1 MSGEG
6 KKKPIKNPKANIK
19 NSTEILQG
27 FQTLRNE
34 QRQLVNKVAELEVE
48 LNEHKI
54 VIETLDEVD
63 GDRRC
68 YRMIG
73 GVLVER
79 TVKEVLPALKNN
91 KEQLMKVV
99 ETLNEQLT
107 KKGQEINEYKEK
119 HNLRLRGQ
127 GEDAGGGPEPGQDGG
142 DAPSGPGAGKA
153 SVLVDH
159 KT

>member
-1 MSGEG
+1 MSGES
-6 KKKPIKNPKANIK
+6 KKPKVPKTHNK
-19 NSTEILQG
+19 SNGEILQG

-34 QRQLVNKVAELEVE
+34 QRQLVNKVAELELE

-54 VIETLDEVD
+54 VIETLDDVD

-68 YRMIG
+68 YRMVG

-119 HNLRLRGQ
+119 YNLRLRGQ
-127 GEDAGGGPEPGQDGG
+127 GEDAGGGGEGG
-142 DAPSGPGAGKA
+142 PDASDAPPGAAEGKP
-153 SVLVDH
+153 SVLVDN
-159 KT
+159 KS